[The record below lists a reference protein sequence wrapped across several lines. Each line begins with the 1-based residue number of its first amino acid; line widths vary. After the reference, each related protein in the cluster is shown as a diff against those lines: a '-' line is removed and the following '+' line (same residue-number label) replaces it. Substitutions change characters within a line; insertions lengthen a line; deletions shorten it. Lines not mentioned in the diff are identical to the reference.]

1 MDEGQRLLV
10 QPPAQD
16 ERWARPDRTTLAGRI
31 SAAAASAIVFHLVL
45 VIGTGWLDQYRRI
58 RATAE
63 QEVPVEVVDEVPQE
77 KPAGTD
83 QPASAPAPKQDA
95 KVEPQQQPQQPES
108 PPKPEALAEPQPAP
122 KAEPKPEPPPQ
133 QEQKPPT
140 PTPPVPAQPEP
151 APTPQPAQTDQP
163 AAGQA
168 AAGIEVLPPPSP
180 DPQADEPAD
189 PPTPPEEAVAT
200 AEFRM
205 APPTFRTAAQPA
217 ASRETE
223 DGYRNRIYD
232 ILRRGTRTPAGI
244 IGNFSVVV
252 SFQVDRAGNLMSSS
266 LLRSSGNPQIDAEAL
281 ATVRRSAPFPKPPV
295 GILLTFTPLILLG
308 EDGSR

>member
-1 MDEGQRLLV
+1 MVEGQRLLV

-16 ERWARPDRTTLAGRI
+16 ERWARPSRAMLAGRI

-83 QPASAPAPKQDA
+83 QPPSAPAQKQEA
-95 KVEPQQQPQQPES
+95 KVEPQQQPQQPEA
-108 PPKPEALAEPQPAP
+108 PPKPEA
-122 KAEPKPEPPPQ
+122 
-133 QEQKPPT
+133 
-140 PTPPVPAQPEP
+140 QPEP
-151 APTPQPAQTDQP
+151 AAASQPAETSQP
-163 AAGQA
+163 TAGQA

-180 DPQADEPAD
+180 DPPADEPAD

-217 ASRETE
+217 ASRDTE

-232 ILRRGTRTPAGI
+232 ILKRGTRTPAGI

-252 SFQVDRAGNLMSSS
+252 SFQVDRAGNLVSSS

-295 GILLTFTPLILLG
+295 GVLLTFTPLILLG

>member
-16 ERWARPDRTTLAGRI
+16 ERWARPSRAMLAGRI

-83 QPASAPAPKQDA
+83 QPPSAPAQKQEA
-95 KVEPQQQPQQPES
+95 KVEPQQQPQQ
-108 PPKPEALAEPQPAP
+108 AQAEPQPAP

-133 QEQKPPT
+133 QEPKPPVPT
-140 PTPPVPAQPEP
+140 PTVPAQPEP
-151 APTPQPAQTDQP
+151 AAASQPAETSQP
-163 AAGQA
+163 TAGQA

-180 DPQADEPAD
+180 DPPADEPAD

-232 ILRRGTRTPAGI
+232 ILKRGTRTPAGI

-252 SFQVDRAGNLMSSS
+252 SFQVDRAGNLVSSS

-295 GILLTFTPLILLG
+295 GVLLTFTPLILLG